1 MPDNKTLD
9 LSDNMPGT
17 RSVHQVAI
25 IACLIRSSLKIGI
38 EGNFTPVPKADRRIE
53 RCSKKRQ
60 RVLMSLFL
68 TIGEARTWKK
78 TGFRMN
84 VNDEKTGMSSAS
96 WYSGPSMDSS
106 HQDQPVK
113 FVYKP
118 FTGAAKHAGSCSR
131 LISCHFGLNSS
142 ARLT

>member
-78 TGFRMN
+78 TGFRTN
-84 VNDEKTGMSSAS
+84 ENGETGMSSAS

-118 FTGAAKHAGSCSR
+118 FTGAAKHAGSWSR

-142 ARLT
+142 AWLT

>member
-25 IACLIRSSLKIGI
+25 IARLIRSSLKIGI

-53 RCSKKRQ
+53 LCSKKRQ

-84 VNDEKTGMSSAS
+84 GNGETGLSSAS

-106 HQDQPVK
+106 HQNQPVK
-113 FVYKP
+113 FVYTP

>member
-25 IACLIRSSLKIGI
+25 IARLIRSSLKIGI

-68 TIGEARTWKK
+68 IIGEARTWKK
-78 TGFRMN
+78 TDFRMN
-84 VNDEKTGMSSAS
+84 GNAKRACLQDLGIQ
-96 WYSGPSMDSS
+96 D
-106 HQDQPVK
+106 HQWIPATRIN
-113 FVYKP
+113 P
-118 FTGAAKHAGSCSR
+118 
-131 LISCHFGLNSS
+131 
-142 ARLT
+142 